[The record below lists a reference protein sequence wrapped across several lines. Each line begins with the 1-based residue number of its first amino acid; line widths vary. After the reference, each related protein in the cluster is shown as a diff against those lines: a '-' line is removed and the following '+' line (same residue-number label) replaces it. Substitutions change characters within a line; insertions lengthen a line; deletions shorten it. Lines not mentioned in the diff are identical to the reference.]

1 MLKYTLNCGKFK
13 KVFEKIQD
21 IVKSYSG
28 EKLKMRESFLKVQR
42 YVGAHT
48 RKLICSIVVSAM
60 FVCSASFCSIDSGTV
75 TQDTVAAGQVYIETD
90 GGMVSID
97 RMESD
102 DNSDEDYIID
112 EDDEL
117 SVSANDLAGF
127 DDIEIEEKT
136 SDDNNNLTVA
146 EDTVIID
153 ENGNTEEATYEND
166 WSLML
171 INKEHH
177 IPDDYDFEVATIK
190 GAVRSDVRVVPYVK
204 ELIEAAAKDGVQL
217 YICSPYRDLDK
228 QEQLFEKKVR
238 FYIKQGYNEADSYEL
253 ASQTVAIPGT
263 SEHQAGL
270 AFDFIME
277 DYQQLDEGF
286 ENTAGGR
293 WLKEN
298 AADYGF
304 ILRYPK
310 GKEDITKIIYEPW
323 HYRFV
328 GVDAAKEIM
337 SRGITL
343 EEYDK
348 EIGLAD

>member
-1 MLKYTLNCGKFK
+1 
-13 KVFEKIQD
+13 
-21 IVKSYSG
+21 
-28 EKLKMRESFLKVQR
+28 MRESFFKVQQ
-42 YVGAHT
+42 YLGAHT
-48 RKLICSIVVSAM
+48 RKLMCSIVLGAI

-75 TQDTVAAGQVYIETD
+75 TQDAVASGQVYLETD
-90 GGMVSID
+90 EGMVTID
-97 RMESD
+97 RMESGD
-102 DNSDEDYIID
+102 DTADDIEIID

-117 SVSANDLAGF
+117 SVSANDLVAF
-127 DDIEIEEKT
+127 DDIEYQEKA
-136 SDDNNNLTVA
+136 SDDGANFAVA
-146 EDTVIID
+146 EDTVIVD
-153 ENGNTEEATYEND
+153 ENGNLEEATYEDD
-166 WSLML
+166 WALML

-177 IPDDYDFEVATIK
+177 IPEDYDFEVATIK
-190 GAVRSDVRVVPYVK
+190 GAVRSDVRIVPYVK
-204 ELIEAAAKDGVQL
+204 DLIQAAADDGVQL

-238 FYIKQGYNEADSYEL
+238 FYIKQGYNETDAYDL

-263 SEHQAGL
+263 SEHQVGL

-286 ENTAGGR
+286 ENTRGGR

-323 HYRFV
+323 HYRYV
-328 GVDAAKEIM
+328 GVEAAKEIM